1 MAAEAFLAVEVIFRE
16 EVAVSLEVTGVFPA
30 VAAVSL
36 AVAAFLAAAEVVCPR
51 AAAVFLAAVVAA
63 FRGAA
68 IVFPTQA
75 AAVLLDRT
83 VFRTIL
89 HCSPISADRGRV
101 AVECHRVQPEVN
113 QGAVVHRWE
122 ELRHSCRP
130 AIDRV
135 ATWEVGPRNFPLA
148 MKAVK
153 EHVQVRFH
161 PSARTEAMPAIF
173 SASQPGSGP
182 ALRWVGQSRIAPVNF
197 PQIILVPVNGPLLLT
212 NAQIGAHAR

>member
-1 MAAEAFLAVEVIFRE
+1 MGAEAFLAVEVIFRE

-36 AVAAFLAAAEVVCPR
+36 AVAVSLGAAAFLAAAEVVCPG

-68 IVFPTQA
+68 VVFPTEA
-75 AAVLLDRT
+75 AAVPLDST

-101 AVECHRVQPEVN
+101 VVECHRVQAEVN
-113 QGAVVHRWE
+113 QGAVVYRWA

-148 MKAVK
+148 MKAAK

-161 PSARTEAMPAIF
+161 PSARTEATPRIF
-173 SASQPGSGP
+173 SASPAGSEP
-182 ALRWVGQSRIAPVNF
+182 ALRSVGQ
-197 PQIILVPVNGPLLLT
+197 
-212 NAQIGAHAR
+212 

>member
-1 MAAEAFLAVEVIFRE
+1 MAAEAFLAVEVIFQE

-36 AVAAFLAAAEVVCPR
+36 AVAVSLGAAA
-51 AAAVFLAAVVAA
+51 FLAAVVAA

-68 IVFPTQA
+68 VVFPTQA
-75 AAVLLDRT
+75 AAVPLDRT

-113 QGAVVHRWE
+113 RGAVVHRWA

-130 AIDRV
+130 PTGRI
-135 ATWEVGPRNFPLA
+135 ATWEVGLRNFRLA
-148 MKAVK
+148 MKAAQ

-161 PSARTEAMPAIF
+161 PRARVEAMPAIF
-173 SASQPGSGP
+173 SVSPAGWEP
-182 ALRWVGQSRIAPVNF
+182 ALRSVGQ
-197 PQIILVPVNGPLLLT
+197 
-212 NAQIGAHAR
+212 